1 MKRLFR
7 STYANSR
14 IQISHVVVVVVVIF
28 VIVIIFILNVHLL
41 FSAIIDDSTDTKVLP
56 SNSEKYTCN

>member
-7 STYANSR
+7 STYANSC
-14 IQISHVVVVVVVIF
+14 IQISHVVVIF
-28 VIVIIFILNVHLL
+28 VIVIIVILVILNVHLL

>member
-7 STYANSR
+7 STYANSC
-14 IQISHVVVVVVVIF
+14 IQISHVVVIF
-28 VIVIIFILNVHLL
+28 VIVIIIILNVHLL